1 MEPTKKIEILER
13 ALEREKKARKLAEKI
28 LEEKSTELF
37 DLSEALRQS
46 NNRLKELLNEKTS
59 QLEGVF
65 VNIID
70 AYIIMDIQGNV
81 LKMNHAAKT
90 MLGYDNEKEV
100 VNLLKLV
107 HADDVDYTAA
117 AFKQLYH
124 TGSYNDYRARII
136 TKDGIE
142 KIVQINASIIYDREG
157 KPIAAQGV
165 ARDITEE
172 IEIKKQLESQK
183 KQLDLIFDN
192 SPIGISLTR
201 TNFKGLLKVNK
212 ALVNMFGYSFEEFNS
227 LSIKDI
233 THPEDEDSSEKLREM
248 IEGKMDSYIVNKR
261 YIKKSGET
269 LWAKTRVAAIRDEN
283 NKILYQVATVEDITK
298 EKIAKEKI
306 EESENRLSTLIVNLQ
321 TGILLEDENRKILLT
336 NNKFCNL
343 FGIQA
348 TPEVLKGADCS
359 NAAEENKKYF
369 KNPEQFVKRINEL
382 LQKKEIIIGE
392 ELELVNGSIYERSY
406 IPIYH
411 EGRYKGHL
419 WSYDDVTIQKNYKES
434 LKAQKE
440 KYSSIIAN
448 MNLGLL
454 EVDLNDKILMAN
466 QSFTEM
472 SGYTEEELIGKTASD
487 VFLIPESKADFNK
500 NDKVRRKGMSN
511 SYEVRIKTKNNKLK
525 YWLVSG
531 APNYD
536 VNGKMIGSIG
546 IHLDITEMKQLE
558 AQKEQLLKNL
568 ERQNEHLNEYAHI
581 VSHDLKSPL
590 RNISAL
596 LTWTKED
603 FREKLGEESMMNLD
617 LMQGKVEKMDHLI
630 ENILRYSS
638 IEDGNIQN
646 QELDLQ
652 ELVSDIIE
660 LIYVPEHIT
669 INILTKLPVIY
680 GDRTRIQQ
688 VFQNLLSNAVNYI
701 DKEKG
706 FVEIDYTENTT
717 HYTFSIKDNGIGI
730 EKEHHQRIF
739 KIFNALGTHEKSTGV
754 GLSIVKKVIDLY
766 EGEIWLDSEV
776 GKGTVFFFSLKKQS

>member
-37 DLSEALRQS
+37 EVSEALRQS
-46 NNRLKELLNEKTS
+46 NNRLQELLNQKTS

-70 AYIIMDIQGNV
+70 AYIVMDIDGNV
-81 LKMNHAAKT
+81 LKMNQAAKE
-90 MLGYDNEKEV
+90 MLGYDNENEP

-107 HADDVDYTAA
+107 HSEYVEYTAA

-124 TGSYNDYRARII
+124 TGSYNDYKARII
-136 TKDGIE
+136 TKDGTE
-142 KIVQINASIIYDREG
+142 KIVQINASIIYDRDG
-157 KPIAAQGV
+157 KPTAAQGV

-172 IEIKKQLESQK
+172 IAIKKQLESQN

-201 TNFKGLLKVNK
+201 TNFKDLIKVNR
-212 ALVNMFGYSFEEFNS
+212 ALVSMFGYSLEEFNN
-227 LSIKDI
+227 LSIKDVS
-233 THPEDEDSSEKLREM
+233 HPDDDDSSEQLRQM
-248 IEGKMDSYIVNKR
+248 IEGEIDSYTINKR

-269 LWAKTRVAAIRDEN
+269 LWARTRVAAIRDEDN
-283 NKILYQVATVEDITK
+283 NILYQVATVEDITK

-336 NNKFCNL
+336 NKKFCNL
-343 FGIQA
+343 FGLD
-348 TPEVLKGADCS
+348 TPPEEFKGADCS
-359 NAAEENKKYF
+359 NAAEENKMYF
-369 KNPEQFVKRINEL
+369 KNPEQFVNRIDEL
-382 LQKKEIIIGE
+382 LEKKEIVIAE

-419 WSYDDVTIQKNYKES
+419 WSYDDITIQKNYKES

-454 EVDLNDKILMAN
+454 EVDLNDHILMAN

-472 SGYTEEELIGKTASD
+472 SGYHEEELIGKTASD
-487 VFLIPESKADFNK
+487 IFLIPESKAEFNK
-500 NDKVRRKGMSN
+500 HDKVRRKGISN
-511 SYEVRIKTKNNKLK
+511 SYEVRVKTKNNKLK

-536 VNGKMIGSIG
+536 LNGKMIGSIG
-546 IHLDITEMKQLE
+546 IHLDITEMKLLE

-568 ERQNEHLNEYAHI
+568 EQQNEHLNEYAHI

-596 LTWTKED
+596 LSWTKED

-652 ELVSDIIE
+652 ELVLDILE
-660 LIYVPEHIT
+660 LIYIPDHIKVSI
-669 INILTKLPVIY
+669 INKLPIIY

-717 HYTFSIKDNGIGI
+717 HYIFSIKDNGVGI

-766 EGEIWLDSEV
+766 DGEIWLDSEV